1 MKKCNYWW
9 VTRPKRKLN
18 SIPEILSVF
27 AGATLE
33 HQWDGSRN
41 LHLQFENDLEEAGLK
56 RIGTRRDGGGS
67 GGRTYAAWLRSLGL
81 ICEET
86 TTKQVYLTLAGESI
100 IEGKSPVKVL
110 KKQVLE
116 YQFPSQFS

>member
-33 HQWDGSRN
+33 HQWGGSRN

-86 TTKQVYLTLAGESI
+86 TTKQVYLR
-100 IEGKSPVKVL
+100 
-110 KKQVLE
+110 
-116 YQFPSQFS
+116 F